1 LLQGLDKLLNSQYG
15 NIFKEKMQIYT
26 KLLSVFPFVIFVS
39 LVAYPLPTYSQA
51 RVLSESIEYL
61 MRLST
66 KSMPKVEPAYQV
78 LAKGVA
84 VVNTAN
90 GAYRIYVDCQR
101 GAASNSINYL
111 PQDQQISLIRAMCAN
126 FR

>member
-1 LLQGLDKLLNSQYG
+1 
-15 NIFKEKMQIYT
+15 MQFYF
-26 KLLSVFPFVIFVS
+26 KLLSVFPLALFVS

-66 KSMPKVEPAYQV
+66 KSMPKLQPAYQV
-78 LAKGVA
+78 LANGVA
-84 VVNTAN
+84 VVTTAN

-101 GAASNSINYL
+101 GLASNSINYL
-111 PQDQQISLIRAMCAN
+111 PQDQQVSLIRAMCSN
-126 FR
+126 IR